1 MMEKDD
7 ICSVCIVEEW
17 GLPVTGCCGR
27 RCHEVCQKDGCCNS
41 MPKKPE
47 NVCLVIDMEGF
58 FVDEAFLCPRN
69 LVGEVLRVNVV
80 VVDIGCRT
88 FFVT

>member
-1 MMEKDD
+1 MMNKDD

-17 GLPVTGCCGR
+17 GLPVTGGCRR
-27 RCHEVCQKDGCCNS
+27 RCQEVCQKDGCCNS

-58 FVDEAFLCPRN
+58 FCGRGVFASGAWLEKLY
-69 LVGEVLRVNVV
+69 G
-80 VVDIGCRT
+80 RT
-88 FFVT
+88 W